1 MGFSH
6 LYNPDGL
13 NNTLL
18 SYAFFHEIALFFLT
32 ITKCLVYILEG

>member
-6 LYNPDGL
+6 LHNPDGL

-18 SYAFFHEIALFFLT
+18 SYASFHEIALFF
-32 ITKCLVYILEG
+32 CLVYILEG